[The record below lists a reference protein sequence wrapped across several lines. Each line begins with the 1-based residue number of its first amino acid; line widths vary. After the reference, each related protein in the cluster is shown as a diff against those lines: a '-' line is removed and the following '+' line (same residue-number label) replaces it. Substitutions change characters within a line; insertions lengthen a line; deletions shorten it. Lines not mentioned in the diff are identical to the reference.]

1 MPGKDTKKYMKK
13 YTPFIKYACLLLTLC
28 VTLSGCGSASSSSSP
43 PQSPDVSAS
52 SPQSSGGSVAP
63 LDSGSFTL
71 DPGLV
76 ESINEI
82 AQKTPVADYTFKT
95 SEGEEVKLSDYRGKV
110 LVINFLSSWCQYCR
124 DELGIFR
131 EMEQFYAEQP
141 VQFLFVNI
149 LERNASGTEGAIRL
163 IQDAGITFPLVIE
176 ADNFAYQ
183 LGLGS
188 SVPVTAIL
196 DTEGNLRILWPGAFS
211 NEEMLSWFINYTM
224 NYVD

>member
-1 MPGKDTKKYMKK
+1 MKK
-13 YTPFIKYACLLLTLC
+13 ERSPFIKYACLLLTICLA
-28 VTLSGCGSASSSSSP
+28 LSGCGSASSSSSP
-43 PQSPDVSAS
+43 PQEPDVSAS
-52 SPQSSGGSVAP
+52 SPQSSGGVSP

-71 DPGLV
+71 EPDLV

-95 SEGEEVKLSDYRGKV
+95 FEGEEIKLSDYRGKV

-131 EMEQFYAEQP
+131 EMEQFYADQP
-141 VQFLFVNI
+141 VRFLFVNI
-149 LERNASGTEGAIRL
+149 MERNASGTEEAIRL
-163 IQDAGITFPLVIE
+163 LKDTGITSPLAI
-176 ADNFAYQ
+176 DGDDFAYR

-188 SVPVTAIL
+188 GVPVSAIL
-196 DTEGNLRILWPGAFS
+196 DTEGNLRILWPGAFP
-211 NEEMLSWFINYTM
+211 NEEMLSWFVNYTL